1 MKIKPYIS
9 ETIVAYY
16 LINGKI
22 KEEIV
27 AFEEIESGNNLDK
40 LNIKFKELRPAI
52 CKFNEEEE
60 NELGIAVCFNELYNE
75 ENEIEKSNIS
85 FIDLENVKSLVK
97 KMNSNSKSY
106 EYILCEN

>member
-85 FIDLENVKSLVK
+85 FISL
-97 KMNSNSKSY
+97 S
-106 EYILCEN
+106 